1 MMLQEV
7 MRSYF
12 NNSLKENSNLMPIL
26 NYENKTSPVLPKSSK
41 WESSEKSISR
51 KYEFESRKQKEAF
64 IVEILKY
71 IRESECDIEFT
82 VRENNV
88 IICIHSLSPSIS
100 ELEVECQKDIKKIRK
115 DVVYYYAKKE

>member
-7 MRSYF
+7 MSNYF

-26 NYENKTSPVLPKSSK
+26 NYESKTNPVLPKSSK
-41 WESSEKSISR
+41 WESSEKNISR
-51 KYEFESRKQKEAF
+51 KYSFDSRKQKEAF

-71 IRESECDIEFT
+71 IRESDCDIEFT

-88 IICIHSLSPSIS
+88 TICIHALSPSIS
-100 ELEVECQKDIKKIRK
+100 DLEIECQKDIKKIRK
-115 DVVYYYAKKE
+115 DVVYYFAKKE